1 MVNSK
6 YDAYFLYY
14 CARRELSL
22 TSRAKNLDVSCSFF
36 IIIIIIIIIIILHL
50 HLQRTVRAILL

>member
-36 IIIIIIIIIIILHL
+36 IIIIIIIILHL